1 MKIFELLS
9 VINSFSALCEDGLLF
24 PYAPWI
30 CWITP
35 IVGSIITP
43 LVGAIRRKLSSYLA
57 VLSIGLSALF
67 SFSMIPD
74 ILAGQIQ
81 DLRIPWLYPELGV
94 LVDPLS
100 VLMASV
106 ITCIGFLV
114 TVFSVAYM
122 EEEPSLARFWF
133 LIQLFIGGY
142 VVIVIA
148 DNLLFMFFG
157 WEIVGICCT
166 GLAAFWH
173 KDPKR
178 AHMGLKTF
186 VVLRVADALLLASI
200 LLIYTSSGTLNIMEL
215 TDSRAWLGELS
226 KSGLLFVTA
235 LMFFGG
241 AIGKSAQFPLQEWLP
256 DALAASPSSFN
267 ALTECLAGPF
277 IMARV
282 LPVFHQAIGYGEMVN
297 FFLVMAF
304 VGALTAVISALIAM
318 TQVNIFK
325 VLSYCISSVIGY
337 MMASFGLAGLM
348 TDLSWGYLAGT
359 FLLIIDAFV
368 SALLFLSAAYIS
380 YDVGSDDLHHM
391 GGFKSRIAHRSV
403 EVGALAVAG
412 IPPLS
417 GFWCTNWIQTVAWD
431 FAAEASLK
439 GQYML
444 MISGYLIFALLII
457 GAGITAF
464 YALRMMGLVLGEEGH
479 ESEGKVM
486 KSPPSL
492 MHKSLAGTLIV
503 TAFLDFLALLLIW
516 PFNTFLLPLPF
527 LQPLTFN
534 SIIDVLV
541 YIVPSISTVL
551 TCMAVILGGYPA
563 YKIYIRHE
571 VPARRLTDKYRFLK
585 MAHKLLRNRFH
596 IDALYYK
603 IAYATCLLSQK
614 INSSLEH
621 GLNALYYEIAYAT
634 CFLSQKINSSLE
646 HGLNALNGFIAS
658 RFLILA
664 KNTYKYVETEGITKP
679 QIRGFGK
686 FLDMI
691 SRWVVS
697 LSKWTY
703 SHLELGF
710 LEVFNYKFAKGIA
723 YLSDK
728 IRKTHTGVLSYN
740 MLAILVG
747 IVLLMILLIKFGGIM

>member
-1 MKIFELLS
+1 ML
-9 VINSFSALCEDGLLF
+9 
-24 PYAPWI
+24 PYAPWL
-30 CWITP
+30 CWIIP
-35 IVGSIITP
+35 IVGAAITP

-57 VLSIGLSALF
+57 VLTIGMSALF

-74 ILAGQIQ
+74 ILVGYI
-81 DLRIPWLYPELGV
+81 DNLRIPWIYPELEV

-114 TVFSVAYM
+114 TLFSVAYM
-122 EEEPSLARFWF
+122 REDPSLARFWF

-142 VVIVIA
+142 LVIVMA
-148 DNLLFMFFG
+148 DNLLFMFIG

-173 KDPKR
+173 KDPKK

-186 VVLRVADALLLASI
+186 LVLRVADALLLASI
-200 LLIYTSSGTLNIMEL
+200 LLIYTYSGTLNISEL
-215 TDSRAWLGELS
+215 AKNSNWLGELS
-226 KSGLLFVTA
+226 KSGMLFITA
-235 LMFFGG
+235 FMFFGG
-241 AIGKSAQFPLQEWLP
+241 AIGKAAQFPLQEWLP

-282 LPVFHQAIGYGEMVN
+282 LPIFLEGIGYGGMVN

-318 TQVNIFK
+318 AQDNIFK

-337 MMASFGLAGLM
+337 MMAAFGLAGLM
-348 TDLSWGYLAGT
+348 ADISWGYLAGT
-359 FLLIIDAFV
+359 FLLTIDAFV
-368 SALLFLSAAYIS
+368 SALLFLTAAYIS
-380 YDVGSDDLHHM
+380 YAVGSDNLHHM
-391 GGFKSRIAHRSV
+391 GGLKSRIAHRSM
-403 EVGALAVAG
+403 EVGALAIAG

-431 FAAEASLK
+431 FAQEAGLN
-439 GQYML
+439 GQYTL

-464 YALRMMGLVLGEEGH
+464 YALRMMGLVFRKKGH
-479 ESEGKVM
+479 RSKGKAV

-492 MHKSLAGTLIV
+492 MRSSLTATLLI

-516 PFNTFLLPLPF
+516 PFNEFFLE
-527 LQPLTFN
+527 QPTFN
-534 SIIDVLV
+534 NLIDVLV

-551 TCMAVILGGYPA
+551 TCVAVASGGYPA
-563 YKIYIRHE
+563 YKIY
-571 VPARRLTDKYRFLK
+571 VARKVDAGRLTEKYRFLK
-585 MAHKLLRNRFH
+585 KAHKLLRNRFY
-596 IDALYYK
+596 IDAFYYK
-603 IAYATCLLSQK
+603 VASSAQFLSK
-614 INSSLEH
+614 KMHNSLE
-621 GLNALYYEIAYAT
+621 Y
-634 CFLSQKINSSLE
+634 
-646 HGLNALNGFIAS
+646 GLNALNGFIAS
-658 RFLILA
+658 RFLSLA
-664 KNTYKYVETEGITKP
+664 KSTYKYVETEGITKP
-679 QIRGFGK
+679 QIRGFSK
-686 FLDMI
+686 FFEMI
-691 SRWVVS
+691 SRRVVE
-697 LSKWTY
+697 LSQWAY
-703 SHLELGF
+703 PHLELGG
-710 LEVFNYKFAKGIA
+710 LEAFNYKFAKLIA

-740 MLAILVG
+740 MLAIPVG
-747 IVLLMILLIKFGGIM
+747 IILLVILLIEFGGIL

>member
-1 MKIFELLS
+1 
-9 VINSFSALCEDGLLF
+9 
-24 PYAPWI
+24 
-30 CWITP
+30 
-35 IVGSIITP
+35 
-43 LVGAIRRKLSSYLA
+43 
-57 VLSIGLSALF
+57 
-67 SFSMIPD
+67 MISD
-74 ILAGQIQ
+74 TLAGYII
-81 DLRIPWLYPELGV
+81 DLKVPWLYPEWGV
-94 LVDPLS
+94 FVDPLS

-122 EEEPSLARFWF
+122 QEEPSLARFWF

-142 VVIVIA
+142 VIIVIA
-148 DNLLFMFFG
+148 DNLLFMFIG

-173 KDPKR
+173 KEPKK

-186 VVLRVADALLLASI
+186 MVLRVADALLLASI
-200 LLIYTSSGTLNIMEL
+200 LLIYVSSSTLNIREL
-215 TDSRAWLGELS
+215 TESRTWLGELS
-226 KSGLLFVTA
+226 KSGLLFITA

-282 LPVFHQAIGYGEMVN
+282 LPIFREAIGYGEMVN

-337 MMASFGLAGLM
+337 MMTSFGLAGLM
-348 TDLSWGYLAGT
+348 TDLSWGYLAGA
-359 FLLIIDAFV
+359 FLLTIDAFV
-368 SALLFLSAAYIS
+368 SALLFLTAAYIS
-380 YDVGSDDLHHM
+380 YAVGSDNLHRM
-391 GGFKSRIAHRSV
+391 GGFKSRIAHRSM
-403 EVGALAVAG
+403 EVGALAMGG

-431 FAAEASLK
+431 FAGEAGFK
-439 GQYML
+439 GQYTL
-444 MISGYLIFALLII
+444 MMSGYLIFALLII

-464 YALRMMGLVLGEEGH
+464 YALRMMGLFFGRDGH
-479 ESEGKVM
+479 GSEGKVI

-492 MHKSLAGTLIV
+492 MRISLTATLVI

-516 PFNTFLLPLPF
+516 PFNGFLLPLPF
-527 LQPLTFN
+527 LQQPTFN
-534 SIIDVLV
+534 GIIDVLV
-541 YIVPSISTVL
+541 YIIPSISTVL
-551 TCMAVILGGYPA
+551 TCVAVALGGYPA

-571 VPARRLTDKYRFLK
+571 VDAGRLTDKYRVLK
-585 MAHKLLRNRFH
+585 IAHKLLRNRFY
-596 IDALYYK
+596 IDALYYEV
-603 IAYATCLLSQK
+603 AYSAR
-614 INSSLEH
+614 
-621 GLNALYYEIAYAT
+621 
-634 CFLSQKINSSLE
+634 FLSQKINSSLE
-646 HGLNALNGFIAS
+646 HGLNALNGFVAS
-658 RFLILA
+658 RFLPLA
-664 KNTYKYVETEGITKP
+664 EITYKYVETEGITRP
-679 QIRGFGK
+679 QIRGFSK
-686 FLDMI
+686 FLEMT

-697 LSKWTY
+697 LSQWTY
-703 SHLELGF
+703 PHLELGF
-710 LEVFNYKFAKGIA
+710 LEVFNYKFAKGVA

-740 MLAILVG
+740 MLAILAG
-747 IVLLMILLIKFGGIM
+747 IVLLIILLIKFGGIL